1 MAMSLAE
8 RAFRACRLPSR
19 FRMEYRPTTPVK
31 QETAKFL
38 ADAKTNSTSSA
49 KFMVVYGNKNT
60 GKKSRIGQAVAQWC
74 KKPKHACVYMRHQPL
89 MRPIDALLDQTR
101 VHQLAQLSDWKTKL
115 ALVFDAS
122 DHTLVDNYQA
132 ADQLKQIV
140 QANIPV
146 VLVCQNLDQAGDW
159 AKHLDAKS
167 MTKICAS
174 ESSQFVVA

>member
-38 ADAKTNSTSSA
+38 ADSKTNSA

-74 KKPKHACVYMRHQPL
+74 KKPNHACIYMQHEPL
-89 MRPIDALLDQTR
+89 VMRPIDVLLDQTR
-101 VHQLAQLSDWKTKL
+101 VDQLAQLSYWKTKPVV
-115 ALVFDAS
+115 VFDANHHKLL
-122 DHTLVDNYQA
+122 DDYQA
-132 ADQLKQIV
+132 ANQLKQIV
-140 QANIPV
+140 QANVPV
-146 VLVCQNLDQAGDW
+146 VLICQNLDQAGDW
-159 AKHLDAKS
+159 AKHLGAKS
-167 MTKICAS
+167 MTNMCAS
-174 ESSQFVVA
+174 KTSNRVVA